1 MELYSGCMG
10 RGGGAGRCGTFG
22 ALQLRLRNGGLGS
35 GVDGLAEQ
43 GLMGSRQELGL
54 YPAAVGRLSAEKGGG
69 LRKNPCGWV
78 LENDE
83 DLHGL
88 PGTQ

>member
-1 MELYSGCMG
+1 MRHLWGLTA
-10 RGGGAGRCGTFG
+10 GA
-22 ALQLRLRNGGLGS
+22 QEWGLGVGS
-35 GVDGLAEQ
+35 GWCLDEP
-43 GLMGSRQELGL
+43 GLMGSRQEFGL

-69 LRKNPCGWV
+69 LRKNPCGWA

-88 PGTQ
+88 PGMQ